1 MNGFS
6 KSLEVI
12 DMSKPYGTRKPQR
25 PLIPADEERSHG
37 SSSGI
42 SDDLRYGQIVIVAAR
57 WMLVLS
63 AFVLLLY
70 RSDKINELVFGV
82 VGLLGIAVAN
92 FWLHTKILRKQCVE
106 PEWVYLA
113 SAADIAVI
121 SLMTWLQGGIWGRVF
136 PYYYPAVLCYALV
149 FQSGITM
156 FFTGT
161 VVAAY
166 AVLAAMSSPP
176 MQAGDDQVLMARLL
190 AIAGVAFV
198 AGRYRLVEEGRR
210 ARIQNAQH
218 ALHQAIE
225 ERETLTT

>member
-113 SAADIAVI
+113 SGADLAVI

-136 PYYYPAVLCYALV
+136 PYYYPAILCYALV
-149 FQSGITM
+149 FRVGITTVLTSAIVGAYALLSAASNPAMQSG
-156 FFTGT
+156 
-161 VVAAY
+161 
-166 AVLAAMSSPP
+166 
-176 MQAGDDQVLMARLL
+176 DEQVLIARLL
-190 AIAGVAFV
+190 AVVGVAFV
-198 AGRYRLVEEGRR
+198 
-210 ARIQNAQH
+210 
-218 ALHQAIE
+218 
-225 ERETLTT
+225 

>member
-1 MNGFS
+1 
-6 KSLEVI
+6 
-12 DMSKPYGTRKPQR
+12 MSKPYGTRKPQR
-25 PLIPADEERSHG
+25 LLIPPEEERCPE

-121 SLMTWLQGGIWGRVF
+121 SLMTWLQGGIWSRVF
-136 PYYYPAVLCYALV
+136 PYYYPAVLCYVLV
-149 FQSGITM
+149 FRSGITM
-156 FFTGT
+156 FFTAT
-161 VVAAY
+161 VVGAY

-176 MQAGDDQVLMARLL
+176 MQAADDQVLMARLL

-198 AGRYRLVEEGRR
+198 AGRYRVVEEGRR
-210 ARIQNAQH
+210 ARIQNAQR
-218 ALHQAIE
+218 ALHEAIE
-225 ERETLTT
+225 ERETVTR

>member
-1 MNGFS
+1 
-6 KSLEVI
+6 
-12 DMSKPYGTRKPQR
+12 MSKPYGTRKPQR
-25 PLIPADEERSHG
+25 LLIPPEEERCPE

-113 SAADIAVI
+113 SGADIAVI

-176 MQAGDDQVLMARLL
+176 MQAGDDQVLRGDHLDKKGWQQVTFKVPQAAAYPLRVKRFYL
-190 AIAGVAFV
+190 A
-198 AGRYRLVEEGRR
+198 
-210 ARIQNAQH
+210 
-218 ALHQAIE
+218 
-225 ERETLTT
+225 ETRPASQYKGEVVLDEVVPHDDPLAK

>member
-6 KSLEVI
+6 KSREVI
-12 DMSKPYGTRKPQR
+12 DMSKPYGIRKPQR
-25 PLIPADEERSHG
+25 RLIPPEEERSHE

-149 FQSGITM
+149 FQSGIDV
-156 FFTGT
+156 FHGH
-161 VVAAY
+161 
-166 AVLAAMSSPP
+166 SR
-176 MQAGDDQVLMARLL
+176 GRLRR
-190 AIAGVAFV
+190 
-198 AGRYRLVEEGRR
+198 AGRDEQSSDASGRR
-210 ARIQNAQH
+210 PGADGTPARHRWSCVRCRPIPAGRRRPAGAHPKRAACLTPGDRRERNADNV
-218 ALHQAIE
+218 
-225 ERETLTT
+225 